1 MKTLTIAG
9 SILLALGLA
18 GVIWGGVVMHQ
29 DRDSIDIGEMHIVVD
44 KGEFPPLGIAGAIGA
59 GVGAVMIGIGASA
72 GRD

>member
-59 GVGAVMIGIGASA
+59 AVGAVMIGVGATA